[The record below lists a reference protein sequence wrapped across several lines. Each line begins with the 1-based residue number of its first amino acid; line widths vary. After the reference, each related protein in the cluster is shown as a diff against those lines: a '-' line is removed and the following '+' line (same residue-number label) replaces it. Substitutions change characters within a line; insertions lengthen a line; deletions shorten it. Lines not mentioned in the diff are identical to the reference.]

1 MDAPSSL
8 SKLKWPLGIVLGLAA
23 AVALMPLLGGGKPQ
37 PPSTIGATLSDC
49 DGALHELVI
58 QYLPSADP
66 IVALAYRDLLRQLP
80 ASVTVHVIVPDRAA
94 FDQLARIAGATQ
106 CRLNP
111 IVVAHP
117 ITCWARDR
125 WLALHPAGESRA
137 ITVLSPRGEM
147 GADSWP
153 ARKGDESVGE
163 SLAGSVQEVAAARS
177 ELYFDGGDFVCDNE
191 TAFVTPNVR
200 KRNLQVTVHTED
212 ELHRR
217 LEHVLGLKV
226 VLLKTSLDHHA
237 GMYMMTLGN
246 RRVMV
251 GDPRMARAMLTPGQA
266 DALPLSGGPDFSD
279 ATAAAFDTVADQCRQ
294 AGYEVI
300 RVPIAPGG
308 DGRTYLTYL
317 NVILDEREGGR
328 IVYKPRYDGADALN
342 AAAAEVWMQAGFE
355 VRAVDCTACYRH
367 FGSLRCLVSVLRR
380 G

>member
-8 SKLKWPLGIVLGLAA
+8 ARLKWPLGIVLGLAA
-23 AVALMPLLGGGKPQ
+23 AVALMPLLGGDKPQ
-37 PPSTIGATLSDC
+37 PQATIGATLSDC

-58 QYLPSADP
+58 QYLPGADP
-66 IVALAYRDLLRQLP
+66 IVAVAYRDLLRQLP
-80 ASVTVHVIVPDRAA
+80 AEVTVHVLVPDRAA
-94 FDQLARIAGATQ
+94 FDKLARDAGPTQ

-111 IVVAHP
+111 VVVAHP

-137 ITVLSPRGEM
+137 ITLLSPQGEM

-153 ARKGDESVGE
+153 ARKGDERVGE
-163 SLAGSVQEVAAARS
+163 SLAAGVPDTTAVRS

-200 KRNLQVTVHTED
+200 KRNLQLTVHTED

-217 LEHVLGLKV
+217 LERVLGLKV
-226 VLLKTSLDHHA
+226 VLLDTALDHHA
-237 GMYMMTLGN
+237 GMYMMTLGK

-251 GDPRMARAMLTPGQA
+251 GDPRMARALLASRQA
-266 DALPLSGGPDFSD
+266 DALPLPGGPDFSD
-279 ATAAAFDTVADQCRQ
+279 ATAAAFDAVAEQCRQ

-300 RVPIAPGG
+300 RVPVAPGG

-317 NVILDEREGGR
+317 NVILDERESGR
-328 IVYKPRYDGADALN
+328 VVYLPRYDGADALN
-342 AAAAEVWMQAGFE
+342 SAAAEVWRQAGFE